1 MAFGCFLGCAA
12 VISQNSEFEVMS
24 STGCRALEVG
34 ENAFELNGHDG
45 VLLVL
50 DLKSIFENRFRE
62 GYKDDIDGE
71 KCLTRM
77 EKRLNGTLSNFRDK
91 VILYHES
98 NNMLNV
104 YLNNPA
110 LMEKRSAGGV
120 AIALSILDLV
130 LTGVSY
136 VYTDYRLNALK
147 ERILELDEQVNG
159 LLSEQNV
166 VANNQNFLYNEGKLL
181 GIQKKMIVD
190 HINGIEKVHTCDLL
204 FMDFENKILRLE
216 MYLDR
221 ILDGIIEN
229 KLTNEMIDFN
239 TLELMTLDERFYQTI
254 YRVAPMHLYKLSKI
268 YLHSYTSNRIT
279 FVLSFPIINRRFAFK
294 TVNVLETSESLLH
307 GPGNSRRNFRFL
319 IPKDA
324 ELNVTDLKVSTFR
337 NADACLDIDGIVACQ
352 RDAILSEYSLD
363 CLKKLLEGN
372 VSRTCFGREKQGNVL
387 LAYGKHGVLVH
398 TRSKGEV
405 INSETYDF
413 VENLEKNSCSYIP
426 KAENLVLRTKGLKLD
441 LFREQLVWG
450 SKWSMDA
457 EDEKAFVNRIRNLS
471 LPESSNPI
479 VYNDTSYV
487 LSKKYILVAL
497 SKLSNPWTAATV
509 IAIALSIP
517 VTCVMLFC
525 CVSKLCKF
533 TGSNVNVNVGAR
545 GIDGGMLVNH

>member
-166 VANNQNFLYNEGKLL
+166 VANNQKFLYNEGKLEY
-181 GIQKKMIVD
+181 KK
-190 HINGIEKVHTCDLL
+190 K
-204 FMDFENKILRLE
+204 
-216 MYLDR
+216 
-221 ILDGIIEN
+221 
-229 KLTNEMIDFN
+229 
-239 TLELMTLDERFYQTI
+239 
-254 YRVAPMHLYKLSKI
+254 
-268 YLHSYTSNRIT
+268 
-279 FVLSFPIINRRFAFK
+279 
-294 TVNVLETSESLLH
+294 
-307 GPGNSRRNFRFL
+307 
-319 IPKDA
+319 
-324 ELNVTDLKVSTFR
+324 
-337 NADACLDIDGIVACQ
+337 
-352 RDAILSEYSLD
+352 
-363 CLKKLLEGN
+363 
-372 VSRTCFGREKQGNVL
+372 
-387 LAYGKHGVLVH
+387 
-398 TRSKGEV
+398 
-405 INSETYDF
+405 
-413 VENLEKNSCSYIP
+413 
-426 KAENLVLRTKGLKLD
+426 
-441 LFREQLVWG
+441 
-450 SKWSMDA
+450 
-457 EDEKAFVNRIRNLS
+457 
-471 LPESSNPI
+471 
-479 VYNDTSYV
+479 
-487 LSKKYILVAL
+487 
-497 SKLSNPWTAATV
+497 
-509 IAIALSIP
+509 
-517 VTCVMLFC
+517 
-525 CVSKLCKF
+525 
-533 TGSNVNVNVGAR
+533 
-545 GIDGGMLVNH
+545 